1 MISSEIEQYRA
12 RFGDIERRFK
22 KQTKFVKEIEWG
34 NRNGYTDQT
43 EIQTDTKVWILIVL
57 HVVHLL
63 I

>member
-12 RFGDIERRFK
+12 RFGDIERRFQ

-34 NRNGYTDQT
+34 SGNGYTEQT
-43 EIQTDTKVWILIVL
+43 ETQINTKVWILIVL
-57 HVVHLL
+57 YVVHLL